1 MALTAERVEAAPQP
15 ARGWRLGAGLRRGLH
30 NWQLTAGL
38 AIILFLILLGLIG
51 QRLTG
56 AAGLQLGSMPF
67 SRPPLERSLLGSDAM
82 GRDVLTYLVYA
93 IPPTLMIGLI
103 AGGVGTLLGAI
114 LGLLS
119 GYLRGPTDTVVR
131 TAADIA
137 MNIPA
142 LAVLIVIASL
152 IRTTSIELMALIV
165 ALFAWPYPTRTIRA
179 QTLSLREQAFV
190 QMARLSGRGEV
201 EIAFVELLPN
211 LLPYIVAGFVGSVS
225 GGILAS
231 VGLQLLGL
239 GPIDSPTL
247 GLMLQES
254 FSAGA
259 LVRNLWWWWGAP
271 TLVLC
276 LLFIGLFLVSL
287 GLDEFANPRMRRAR
301 RGAAEAGAS
310 DKIDP
315 GVATAGGLLHE

>member
-1 MALTAERVEAAPQP
+1 MALTAERVEAAPRP
-15 ARGWRLGAGLRRGLH
+15 ASGWRLGAGLRRGLH

-38 AIILFLILLGLIG
+38 AIILFLIFFGLIG

-56 AAGLQLGSMPF
+56 AAGLQLASMPF
-67 SRPPLERSLLGSDAM
+67 SRPPLERTLLGSDAM
-82 GRDVLTYLVYA
+82 GRDVLTYLVHA

-103 AGGVGTLLGAI
+103 AGGVGTLLGVT

-190 QMARLSGRGEV
+190 QMARLSGRGEI

-211 LLPYIVAGFVGSVS
+211 LLPYLGASLVGTVTAAVF
-225 GGILAS
+225 AS
-231 VGLQLLGL
+231 IGLEALGL

-247 GLMLQES
+247 GMTIYWVIYY
-254 FSAGA
+254 SALLHGM
-259 LVRNLWWWWGAP
+259 WWWFGPPIAIIIM
-271 TLVLC
+271 
-276 LLFIGLFLVSL
+276 LFVGLFSISA
-287 GLDEFANPRMRRAR
+287 GLDEVANPRLRR
-301 RGAAEAGAS
+301 S
-310 DKIDP
+310 
-315 GVATAGGLLHE
+315 V